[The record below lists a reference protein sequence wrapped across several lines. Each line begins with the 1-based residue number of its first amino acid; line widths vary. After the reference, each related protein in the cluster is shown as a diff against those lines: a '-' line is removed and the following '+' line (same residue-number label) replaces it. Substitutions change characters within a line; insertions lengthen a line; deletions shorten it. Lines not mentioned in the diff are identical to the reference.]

1 MSFQP
6 EYTIPKE
13 EQQLAIINGIQN
25 NLMLM
30 FDKITRL
37 EQEVKELK
45 ETVNEMAEKLA
56 NP

>member
-25 NLMLM
+25 NLMMM

>member
-56 NP
+56 NS